1 MDGLNWLSRKQ
12 RLSKMS
18 LSESWGIIKHEH
30 LGHPRSRRDLGLA
43 AVVRFANDYSVPG
56 LAGLSFL
63 RSIVWSLI
71 GIEFAAVQRAA
82 GNQVNPSAMAEG
94 LEALACWHSIDDE
107 IGEGMA
113 YRVRGA
119 RKLRRITSTK
129 DLRLTDLARGQG
141 YVSQP
146 IRMGIGACLPRLGLV
161 EAKTTRF
168 NSFELNDR
176 GREFLR
182 LTLGRADTSKAIP
195 KLWSWLGGASWKEK
209 HGEEELKLISPVQ
222 PLPIEL
228 RQYFSGLM
236 VTVGV
241 EDERAM
247 RSALWQACRK
257 LLKNPTLDEDAMTA
271 AISMQVAES
280 DPAKAAQLDWAQDFF
295 ATYAA
300 AFAVLDR
307 VQAQLSDTNGGRAGV
322 SRLLQSQTL
331 QDRLNSLRS
340 VARRFKTRRG
350 PQSPPSELAPFI
362 IEICAHDDDA
372 ALLRDLVRRDD
383 IVLRLE
389 DSTVSLHPDHKA
401 DSSPAGDGAP
411 DDEPIEEPMR
421 LYRLHN
427 LCRLAR
433 EAIQSA

>member
-1 MDGLNWLSRKQ
+1 
-12 RLSKMS
+12 MS
-18 LSESWGIIKHEH
+18 LSESWGIIEHEN

-43 AVVRFANDYSVPG
+43 AVVRFANDYAVPG

-94 LEALACWHSIDDE
+94 LEALACWNSIGNGVDDDK
-107 IGEGMA
+107 A
-113 YRVRGA
+113 YRIRGA
-119 RKLRRITSTK
+119 RKLQRIK
-129 DLRLTDLARGQG
+129 NAKELRLTDLARGQG

-146 IRMGIGACLPRLGLV
+146 IRMGMGACLPRLGLV
-161 EAKTTRF
+161 EARSTRF

-176 GREFLR
+176 GRQFL
-182 LTLGRADTSKAIP
+182 LLALGRADTSKAIP

-209 HGEEELKLISPVQ
+209 HGEKELKLISPMQ
-222 PLPIEL
+222 PLPVEL

-236 VTVGV
+236 ASVGF
-241 EDERAM
+241 EEERAM
-247 RSALWQACRK
+247 RSALWQACRE
-257 LLKNPTLDEDAMTA
+257 LLKDATLDDDAMTA
-271 AISMQVAES
+271 AISIQVAKSE
-280 DPAKAAQLDWAQDFF
+280 PAKAARLDWAQDFF

-300 AFAVLDR
+300 AFVVLDR

-322 SRLLQSQTL
+322 TNLLESQTL

-340 VARRFKTRRG
+340 MARQFKARRG

-362 IEICAHDDDA
+362 MEICSHDDDA

-401 DSSPAGDGAP
+401 DSSSAGDGAP
-411 DDEPIEEPMR
+411 ADEPDEQPMR

-433 EAIQSA
+433 EAMQDA

>member
-1 MDGLNWLSRKQ
+1 
-12 RLSKMS
+12 MS
-18 LSESWGIIKHEH
+18 LSESWGIIEHEN

-43 AVVRFANDYSVPG
+43 AVVRFANDYAVPG

-71 GIEFAAVQRAA
+71 GIEFAAFQREA
-82 GNQVNPSAMAEG
+82 GNQVNQSAMAEG
-94 LEALACWHSIDDE
+94 LEALACWNSIRNGVDDDK
-107 IGEGMA
+107 A
-113 YRVRGA
+113 YRIRGA
-119 RKLRRITSTK
+119 RKLQRIK
-129 DLRLTDLARGQG
+129 NAKGLRLADLARGQG

-146 IRMGIGACLPRLGLV
+146 IRMGMGACLPRLGLV
-161 EAKTTRF
+161 EAGSTRF

-176 GREFLR
+176 GREFLC
-182 LTLGRADTSKAIP
+182 LTLGRADTSKALP

-209 HGEEELKLISPVQ
+209 HGEKELKLISPMQ
-222 PLPIEL
+222 PLPVEL

-236 VTVGV
+236 ASVGV
-241 EDERAM
+241 EEERAM
-247 RSALWQACRK
+247 RSALWQACGE
-257 LLKNPTLDEDAMTA
+257 LLKDATLDDDAMTA
-271 AISMQVAES
+271 AISIEVAKS
-280 DPAKAAQLDWAQDFF
+280 DPAKAARLDWAQDFF

-300 AFAVLDR
+300 AFTALDR
-307 VQAQLSDTNGGRAGV
+307 VQSQLSDTNGGRAGIAK
-322 SRLLQSQTL
+322 LLENQTL

-340 VARRFKTRRG
+340 IAHQFKARRG

-362 IEICAHDDDA
+362 TEICSHDDDA

-389 DSTVSLHPDHKA
+389 VNTVSLHPDHKA
-401 DSSPAGDGAP
+401 DNSPAGDSAP
-411 DDEPIEEPMR
+411 DDEPDETPMR

-433 EAIQSA
+433 EAIQNA

>member
-1 MDGLNWLSRKQ
+1 MDGWNWPRRQQ
-12 RLSKMS
+12 RWRKMS
-18 LSESWGIIKHEH
+18 LSESWGIITHEN

-71 GIEFAAVQRAA
+71 GIEFAAFQSAA
-82 GNQVNPSAMAEG
+82 GNQVNPSAIAEG
-94 LEALACWHSIDDE
+94 LEALACWHCIRKGVEDD
-107 IGEGMA
+107 MA
-113 YRVRGA
+113 YRIRGH
-119 RKLRRITSTK
+119 RKLQRIK
-129 DLRLTDLARGQG
+129 AAKGPRLTDLARGQG

-146 IRMGIGACLPRLGLV
+146 IRMGMGACLPRLGLV
-161 EAKTTRF
+161 EAKTSRF

-176 GREFLR
+176 GREFLH

-195 KLWSWLGGASWKEK
+195 KLWSWLGGASWKGNQGDK
-209 HGEEELKLISPVQ
+209 ELELISPMQ
-222 PLPIEL
+222 PLPTEL
-228 RQYFSGLM
+228 LKYFSDLM
-236 VTVGV
+236 ETVGV
-241 EDERAM
+241 EEERAM

-257 LLKNPTLDEDAMTA
+257 LLKDPTLDEDAMTA
-271 AISMQVAES
+271 AIRMQVAKN
-280 DPAKAAQLDWAQDFF
+280 DPAKAARLDWAQDFF

-300 AFAVLDR
+300 AFAVLDQ

-322 SRLLQSQTL
+322 SRLLETQTL

-340 VARRFKTRRG
+340 VARRFKARQG

-362 IEICAHDDDA
+362 MGICADDDDA

-383 IVLRLE
+383 IVLRLA
-389 DSTVSLHPDHKA
+389 DSTVSLHPDHKIA
-401 DSSPAGDGAP
+401 SSPASAIAP
-411 DDEPIEEPMR
+411 DDEPAEEPSH
-421 LYRLHN
+421 LFRLHN

-433 EAIQSA
+433 EAIQDA